1 MFLSPKATSA
11 ETEVLAYD
19 FYSLVGDVGG
29 YLGLLLGVSLLTLFD
44 ILRDYV
50 KSKGRPAERRIRR
63 YYVLLFLRDYSNY
76 SSYLSNSFVHL
87 KKWGKLKWGTF
98 KNDKINLLLHL
109 LEGVRSM

>member
-1 MFLSPKATSA
+1 MWLNYLVQVFVFLSPKATSA

-63 YYVLLFLRDYSNY
+63 YCD
-76 SSYLSNSFVHL
+76 
-87 KKWGKLKWGTF
+87 
-98 KNDKINLLLHL
+98 
-109 LEGVRSM
+109 